1 VSARVQY
8 VLYREENFAKAASS
22 TAEEVDQEDA
32 DQLEAADRAADRAA
46 VHENEKKKKPKTFQP
61 CFLS

>member
-1 VSARVQY
+1 MSARVQY

-32 DQLEAADRAADRAA
+32 DQLEAADRAADRAGQQ
-46 VHENEKKKKPKTFQP
+46 HGRHTD
-61 CFLS
+61 LSEEPEARGA